1 MSESGRFA
9 DHFSAAS
16 RAYAA
21 HRPSYP
27 DALVDALAD
36 AVGDHDLA
44 WDAGCGSGQLSLALA
59 RRFARV
65 IATDASAAQ
74 LAQAPSHERVEYR
87 CERAED
93 PSLAD
98 ASAALCVAAQ
108 AAHWF
113 EPVAFRAA
121 VERVVR
127 PGGAVAFVGY
137 GRPHFVG
144 DGGDGDASCGVAA
157 AFDELRDGLLGPYW
171 PPERGHVES
180 GYRTL
185 PFPWPEL
192 VVGDLSIERCWDVEQ
207 VLGYVAS
214 WSCTRAFLAAG
225 RGADLEQA
233 FTAFAARFG
242 GVGVTRTLRWPVL
255 ARVGRVE

>member
-1 MSESGRFA
+1 MSESGWSA

-21 HRPSYP
+21 HRPTYP
-27 DALVDALAD
+27 DALVDALAA
-36 AVGDHDLA
+36 AVGDHDVA
-44 WDAGCGSGQLSLALA
+44 WDAGCGSGQLSVALT

-74 LAQAPSHERVEYR
+74 LAQAPRHERVEYR
-87 CERAED
+87 CERAEA
-93 PSLAD
+93 PSLSA

-113 EPVAFRAA
+113 DHDAFRAA

-137 GRPHFVG
+137 GRPNFV
-144 DGGDGDASCGVAA
+144 DDAARGDASRDVAA
-157 AFDELRDGLLGPYW
+157 AFDALRDGLLGPYW
-171 PPERGHVES
+171 PPERRHVES

-192 VVGDLSIERCWDVEQ
+192 AVGDLSIERCWDGEQ

-225 RGADLEQA
+225 RGAELERESR
-233 FTAFAARFG
+233 AFAELFG
-242 GVGVTRTLRWPVL
+242 GAGMTRRLRWPVL
-255 ARVGRVE
+255 ARLGRVG